1 MYDNVACSLTD
12 FVVNNRY
19 LVEQILSLAHFS
31 TFLQTFLSIGKRGIL
46 LKEQGYC
53 LICLFGYYFIPMQ
66 LHVQYKP
73 RLDRHAITQWSV
85 AHVEPSEQLIGII
98 KTNNKI

>member
-1 MYDNVACSLTD
+1 MKAVEAPFNQKKVLVGAFSVIMKLSQS
-12 FVVNNRY
+12 FV
-19 LVEQILSLAHFS
+19 SS
-31 TFLQTFLSIGKRGIL
+31 CT
-46 LKEQGYC
+46 
-53 LICLFGYYFIPMQ
+53 
-66 LHVQYKP
+66 

>member
-1 MYDNVACSLTD
+1 MKAVEAPFNQKKVLLVGAFSLIMKPL
-12 FVVNNRY
+12 RS
-19 LVEQILSLAHFS
+19 LVSS
-31 TFLQTFLSIGKRGIL
+31 CT
-46 LKEQGYC
+46 
-53 LICLFGYYFIPMQ
+53 
-66 LHVQYKP
+66 